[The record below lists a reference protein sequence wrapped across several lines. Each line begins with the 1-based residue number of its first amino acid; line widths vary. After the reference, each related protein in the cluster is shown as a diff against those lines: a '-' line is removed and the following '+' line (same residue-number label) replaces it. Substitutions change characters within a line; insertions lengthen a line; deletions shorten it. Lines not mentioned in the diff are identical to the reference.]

1 VKLGTDDLM
10 DFAARLTAGGD
21 PFAHWRNLYQA
32 CAVRH
37 AAYGFFAMQC
47 EVQRP
52 DCSKS
57 FFFHSSLGCAPSS
70 DCNFGLPKGDDPQ
83 IAQIIA
89 DLKHHRQR
97 VGTAQNANEHG
108 PFPPIILQRAISAQA
123 LGYEMPRF
131 GVVVPLYDGKD
142 GLSCMALWPE
152 QPVTAHSFADYWAQS
167 RAFLVLAGQMLD
179 DHLRCRNPNILIGL
193 SARELEA
200 LRCLLAGHR
209 AAEICFHLGISG
221 KTLEK
226 HMQSARMKLK
236 AHTRDQALAKSVVL
250 GLVTP

>member
-1 VKLGTDDLM
+1 M
-10 DFAARLTAGGD
+10 DFAARLKTGGD
-21 PFAHWRNLYQA
+21 PFVHWKNLYQA

-52 DCSKS
+52 DCAKS
-57 FFFHSSLGCAPSS
+57 FFFHSSLGCAVQS
-70 DCNFGLPKGDDPQ
+70 DSNFGLPNGDDPL

-89 DLKHHRQR
+89 DLKHHRLR
-97 VGTAQNANEHG
+97 ARAARTVKGLG
-108 PFPPIILQRAISAQA
+108 PFAPIVLPPARAAQDA
-123 LGYEMPRF
+123 ENKMPRF
-131 GVVVPLYDGKD
+131 GAVVPLYDGPD
-142 GLSCMALWPE
+142 GMSCMVLWPE
-152 QPVTAHSFADYWAQS
+152 PPVTAHSFPDFWAQN
-167 RAFLVLAGQMLD
+167 RAFLVQAGQMLD
-179 DHLRCRNPNILIGL
+179 THLRCQNPNAMIGL
-193 SARELEA
+193 SAREIDA
-200 LRCLLAGHR
+200 LRYLLAGHR

-236 AHTRDQALAKSVVL
+236 AHTRDQALAKAVFL

>member
-1 VKLGTDDLM
+1 VKLGKDDLM
-10 DFAARLTAGGD
+10 DFAARLDAGGD
-21 PFAHWRNLYQA
+21 PFAHWKNLYQA

-57 FFFHSSLGCAPSS
+57 FFFHSSLGCAPPS
-70 DCNFGLPKGDDPQ
+70 DSNFGLPKGDDPL

-89 DLKHHRQR
+89 DLKHHRLR
-97 VGTAQNANEHG
+97 AGTARTVKGRG
-108 PFPPIILQRAISAQA
+108 PFPPTILQRATSTLAV
-123 LGYEMPRF
+123 GNEMPRF

-142 GLSCMALWPE
+142 GLSCMVLWPE
-152 QPVTAHSFADYWAQS
+152 PPVSAHSFAGYWAQS
-167 RAFLVLAGQMLD
+167 SAFLVQAGQMLD
-179 DHLRCRNPNILIGL
+179 THLRCQNPNSIIGL

-209 AAEICFHLGISG
+209 AAEICFHLRISG

-236 AHTRDQALAKSVVL
+236 AHTRDQALAKAVLL